1 MSLLLADLVKDEAAL
16 GIIEQTEAVVG
27 ELNGDD
33 IYEKCMITLKRTK
46 KQRGATDSNS
56 RCLPPSD
63 RIGMESKTTLQNS
76 NQLTLLSWLTPTEQ
90 SNRTYP

>member
-56 RCLPPSD
+56 RCLPPSN

-76 NQLTLLSWLTPTEQ
+76 NQLTLLSWLTPTEE
-90 SNRTYP
+90 SNWTYP